1 MHSRDATDNETYR
14 SVDLDKSE
22 ETSVDSGSRVAAQG
36 R

>member
-1 MHSRDATDNETYR
+1 MDRRVATDNETYR

-22 ETSVDSGSRVAAQG
+22 ETSVDSGSRVTAQG